1 MTAGS
6 LLDEI
11 ARSLDSS
18 GRVEVLIEVP
28 RFSFVK
34 RDHEGRVQL
43 VSPLPCPFNYGSLPG
58 TRGPDGDPI
67 DVLVVGARRAR
78 GERLRVPVRGV
89 VRFMDAGAADPK
101 WICSERT
108 LRTADVRDIERF
120 FSVYSAAKRVLNGL
134 LGRPSP
140 TRFER
145 VELA

>member
-1 MTAGS
+1 MMAPLSELPG
-6 LLDEI
+6 LD
-11 ARSLDSS
+11 AD
-18 GRVEVLIEVP
+18 GRIEVLIEVP

-58 TRGPDGDPI
+58 TCGPDGDPI
-67 DVLVVGARRAR
+67 DALVLGVRRSR
-78 GERLRVPVRGV
+78 GERARVRVRGV

-101 WICSERT
+101 WICSEQALT
-108 LRTADVRDIERF
+108 TADVRDVERF
-120 FSVYSAAKRVLNGL
+120 FSVYSVAKRVLNGL
-134 LGRPSP
+134 LERPAP